1 MQTQV
6 TPVTVGLPPELLP
19 VSLDDVRAARERLRG
34 VINAT
39 PLQRSRTLEAH
50 YGAPVWL
57 KPECLQRTGSFKL
70 RGAYNK
76 IASLSAEERACGVIT
91 YSSGNHAQG
100 VACAAGL
107 LGVRAVVV
115 MPEDAIPAKVA
126 ATRGYGAEVV
136 FAGLD
141 SLQRQQRAL
150 ELQQQHGYTVVPPFD
165 DAAII
170 AGQATVGLEIVEE
183 LPDVATVLVPCG
195 GSGLLSGVALAV
207 REMRPSVRVIGVEP
221 ATAADAQA
229 SLAAG
234 EVVEAASIDTICDG
248 LRTRRIGALNFRF
261 LQRYVS
267 EIVTAPD
274 SATLEAMR
282 FLALRCKLVVEP
294 SGAVAVAALLRG
306 LVQPEAGP
314 LVAVLSG
321 GNVDAALL
329 AKVLADA

>member
-1 MQTQV
+1 MSIDLAV
-6 TPVTVGLPPELLP
+6 ERLPVT
-19 VSLDDVRAARERLRG
+19 LDDVYAARERLRG

-39 PLQRSRTLEAH
+39 PLQQSRTLAAG
-50 YGAPVWL
+50 GAAVWL

-76 IASLSAEERACGVIT
+76 IAGLSAEERARGVIT

-107 LGVRAVVV
+107 LGVQAVVV

-141 SLQRQQRAL
+141 SLQRQAKAL

-183 LPDVATVLVPCG
+183 LSDVATVLVPCG

-207 REMRPSVRVIGVEP
+207 RELRPQACVIGVEP

-229 SLAAG
+229 SLTAG
-234 EVVEAASIDTICDG
+234 TVVEAEGIDTICDG
-248 LRTRRIGALNFRF
+248 LRTRRIGELNFRF
-261 LQRYVS
+261 LQRYVAA
-267 EIVTAPD
+267 IVTVPD
-274 SATLEAMR
+274 AATREAMR
-282 FLALRCKLVVEP
+282 FLALRAKLVVEP

-306 LVQPEAGP
+306 AVAATEGP

-321 GNVDAALL
+321 GNVDAAML
-329 AKVLADA
+329 AQVLASE

>member
-1 MQTQV
+1 MTAELVSNRLGV
-6 TPVTVGLPPELLP
+6 TLP
-19 VSLDDVRAARERLRG
+19 DVYAARERLRG

-39 PLQRSRTLEAH
+39 PLQTSRTLAARV
-50 YGAPVWL
+50 GSTVWL

-76 IASLSAEERACGVIT
+76 IAGLSAAERARGVIT

-107 LGVRAVVV
+107 LGIRAVVV

-141 SLQRQQRAL
+141 SLQRQARAL
-150 ELQQQHGYTVVPPFD
+150 ELQEEFGYTVVPPFD

-183 LPDVATVLVPCG
+183 LPDVATVIVPCG
-195 GSGLLSGVALAV
+195 GSGLLSGIALAV
-207 REMRPSVRVIGVEP
+207 RELRPAAQVIGIEP

-234 EVVEAASIDTICDG
+234 HVVEAESVDTICDG
-248 LRTRRIGALNFRF
+248 LRTRRIGDLNFRF

-267 EIVTAPD
+267 RIETVPD
-274 SATLEAMR
+274 AASLEAMR

-306 LVQPEAGP
+306 LQPAVDGP
-314 LVAVLSG
+314 VVAVLSG
-321 GNVDAALL
+321 GNADAALL
-329 AKVLADA
+329 ARALADA

>member
-1 MQTQV
+1 V
-6 TPVTVGLPPELLP
+6 TAQSNLDALPVT
-19 VSLDDVRAARERLRG
+19 LDDVYAARERLRG

-39 PLQRSRTLEAH
+39 PLQLSRTL
-50 YGAPVWL
+50 GARVGDPVWL

-76 IASLSAEERACGVIT
+76 IATLSAEERARGVIT

-107 LGVRAVVV
+107 LGVAAVVV

-141 SLQRQQRAL
+141 SLQRQARAL
-150 ELQQQHGYTVVPPFD
+150 ELQREHGYTVVPPFD
-165 DAAII
+165 DPAIV

-183 LPDVATVLVPCG
+183 LPEVATVIVPCG

-207 REMRPSVRVIGVEP
+207 RERRPEARVIGVEP
-221 ATAADAQA
+221 AGGADAQA

-234 EVVEAASIDTICDG
+234 SIVEAATVDTICDG
-248 LRTRRIGALNFRF
+248 LRTKRIGALNFRV
-261 LQRYVS
+261 LQRHVS
-267 EIVTAPD
+267 QIVTVPD
-274 SATLEAMR
+274 PATLEAMR
-282 FLALRCKLVVEP
+282 FLALRAKLVVEP
-294 SGAVAVAALLRG
+294 SGAIGVAALLSEVIRP
-306 LVQPEAGP
+306 VAGA
-314 LVAVLSG
+314 VAVVLSG

-329 AKVLADA
+329 AKVLSEG

>member
-1 MQTQV
+1 
-6 TPVTVGLPPELLP
+6 
-19 VSLDDVRAARERLRG
+19 
-34 VINAT
+34 
-39 PLQRSRTLEAH
+39 
-50 YGAPVWL
+50 
-57 KPECLQRTGSFKL
+57 
-70 RGAYNK
+70 
-76 IASLSAEERACGVIT
+76 
-91 YSSGNHAQG
+91 
-100 VACAAGL
+100 
-107 LGVRAVVV
+107 
-115 MPEDAIPAKVA
+115 
-126 ATRGYGAEVV
+126 
-136 FAGLD
+136 
-141 SLQRQQRAL
+141 
-150 ELQQQHGYTVVPPFD
+150 
-165 DAAII
+165 
-170 AGQATVGLEIVEE
+170 
-183 LPDVATVLVPCG
+183 
-195 GSGLLSGVALAV
+195 
-207 REMRPSVRVIGVEP
+207 MRPSVRVIGVEP

>member
-1 MQTQV
+1 MTVDLSPEQLSV
-6 TPVTVGLPPELLP
+6 TLP
-19 VSLDDVRAARERLRG
+19 DVYAARERLRG

-39 PLQRSRTLEAH
+39 PLQLSRTLSAQV
-50 YGAPVWL
+50 GSTVWL

-76 IASLSAEERACGVIT
+76 IAGLSAEERGRGVIT

-126 ATRGYGAEVV
+126 ATRGYGADVV

-141 SLQRQQRAL
+141 SLQRQERAL
-150 ELQQQHGYTVVPPFD
+150 ELQRQHGYTVVPPFD

-183 LPDVATVLVPCG
+183 LPDVATVIVPCG
-195 GSGLLSGVALAV
+195 GSGLLSGIALAV
-207 REMRPSVRVIGVEP
+207 RELRPAAQIIGVEP
-221 ATAADAQA
+221 ASAADAQA
-229 SLAAG
+229 SLVAG
-234 EVVEAASIDTICDG
+234 RVVEAASIDTVCDG
-248 LRTRRIGALNFRF
+248 LRTRRIGDLNFRF

-267 EIVTAPD
+267 RIETVPD
-274 SATLEAMR
+274 AATLEAMR

-294 SGAVAVAALLRG
+294 SGAVAVAALLGG
-306 LVQPEAGP
+306 LQPAANGP
-314 LVAVLSG
+314 VVAVLSG
-321 GNVDAALL
+321 GNADAGLL
-329 AKVLADA
+329 ARVLADA